1 MPRGSELIGRLHF
14 KEGHDLYHW
23 RPGWFALAGSALHF
37 GAGQRGGEE
46 AVLQLKRLQE
56 LSENRRKNSRS
67 ESVCSINDGN

>member
-23 RPGWFALAGSALHF
+23 RPGWFVLAGSALRF
-37 GAGQRGGEE
+37 GAGRRDGEE

-56 LSENRRKNSRS
+56 LSENRRKIPVRNLFVR
-67 ESVCSINDGN
+67 